1 MRLEIG
7 EIWFGKDG
15 TSYQGIIATI
25 KAITTRNVQLTYDLV
40 VNVDGVRLRGEVMT
54 QKKFQTMFE
63 PYRQGGLF

>member
-1 MRLEIG
+1 MNIG
-7 EIWFGKDG
+7 ETWHGKDG
-15 TSYQGIIATI
+15 TVYEGVAATI
-25 KAITTRNVQLTYDLV
+25 EAITARNVQLTYNLV